1 MDDKLFLLSRLV
13 GEEVARWLLA
23 DYGGRL
29 RELVL
34 HAGEPGCAYSHPGL
48 ETICAARELV
58 QLALLEDLGERAV
71 LSSPDQVREYLRLTL
86 EGRGYEV
93 FLVMYLDAQNHLIG
107 AEELFR
113 GTLTQTSVYPREVV
127 KAGLARNAA
136 SVILAHNHPSGMAEP
151 SQADLHLTQQ
161 LRQALA
167 LVDIK
172 VLDHF
177 IIGAGQVM
185 SFAEQKLL

>member
-1 MDDKLFLLSRLV
+1 MDKHFLLASLV
-13 GEEVARWLLA
+13 GEENARCLLA
-23 DYGGRL
+23 DHGGRL
-29 RELVL
+29 SDIVL
-34 HAGEPGCAYSHPGL
+34 GTAEPSCAYSHPAL
-48 ETICAARELV
+48 IKIRVARELV
-58 QLALLEDLGERAV
+58 QQALLEDLGERAV
-71 LSSPDQVREYLRLTL
+71 MSSPAQVREYLRLAL

-93 FLVMYLDAQNHLIG
+93 FMVLYLDAQNRLLA

-127 KAGLARNAA
+127 KAGLAHNAA
-136 SVILAHNHPSGMAEP
+136 AVLLAHNHPSGMAEP

-177 IIGAGQVM
+177 IVGAGQIS
-185 SFAEQKLL
+185 SFAESGLI